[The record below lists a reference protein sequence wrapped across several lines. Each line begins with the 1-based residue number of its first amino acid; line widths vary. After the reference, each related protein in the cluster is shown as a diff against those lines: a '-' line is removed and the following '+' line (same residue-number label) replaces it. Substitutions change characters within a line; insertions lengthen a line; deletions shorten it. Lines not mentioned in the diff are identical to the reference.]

1 MEEVDGY
8 DRVYHRLIKDIKSS
22 NKTGLDFNQLFSEI
36 IRILVDNTENE
47 NKLQSD
53 LFDLLGFE
61 NIEIISEIIT
71 NSNVILLKQQEE
83 FQNEIAS
90 QEAQHQEEATPEAIE
105 DSTRKF
111 KTTFNSQST
120 SKVLKKSVGVDM
132 SEYPHVYQK
141 YAANNILSISGDT
154 YSLPIGTTREQK
166 NNFEEVVIPAKTKK
180 DELLPDLKLLE
191 IQKQDRFIRGCFPS
205 YKNFNKVQTVI
216 YPTAY
221 NSNENILVCAPTG
234 AGKSDIAIL
243 TILNTIKQHSN
254 ADELSDLRLNEEN
267 EKIVIDLD
275 AFKIIYVAPLKALAA
290 EIVDK
295 FNKRL
300 NWLGVKVRELT
311 GDMQLTKEEINN
323 TQVIV
328 TTPEKWDVVTR
339 KSNTGDT
346 DMINKVQL
354 LIIDEVH
361 LLNEDRGPVI
371 ETLVARTLR
380 HVEANQKMVRI
391 VGLSATLPNYLDVKN
406 FLCVGKN
413 GIFFFDQSFR
423 PCPLEQQI
431 IGVKGTSTNPQ
442 SRETIDNVAYDKL
455 VDIVQQGK
463 QVMVFVNSRKD
474 TVKSARTFIRFAQ
487 SYADDV
493 VFLPEL
499 SAEDEGY
506 FKRKMTQSRDRDLK
520 ELYEKG
526 FGVHHAGMSRS
537 DRNLTEQMF
546 LKGAIRV
553 LVCTATLAWGINLP
567 AAAVIIKGTNIYD
580 SKKGGMTDMNI
591 SDVIQIFGRSGR
603 PGFEDFGIGILLTTQ
618 DKLDHYL
625 SLLTQQHPIESK
637 FLSNVTDNL
646 NAEISLG
653 TITNLKEAVD
663 WLGYTYLYIR
673 MMKNPLKYGL
683 SWMDFELD
691 PILYDARKRIIM
703 EAATRLHQ
711 LDMIVYDSTSGIFL
725 AKNLGR
731 IASDFYLLNE
741 SVEIFSKMINPLSTE
756 ADIFSMISMSAEFD
770 SIKFRAE
777 EAKELSALA
786 ENSPYQI
793 GGDPESSQHKTNIL
807 LQAFISCANINDSAL
822 YSDSN
827 YIAQN
832 SVRICRALF
841 LIGLNKKWGVFTKSM
856 LEICKSI
863 EQKVWVF
870 THPLSQFLQNQQFIK
885 VLNKKDVSIDDLF
898 EFSSSEL
905 GDFLRNKS
913 AGPKIYGII
922 KTFPRLQLNSEMYPI
937 SSQIIRIKTTITPN
951 FKWDKQRYGQTL
963 YFWVI
968 VEESGDSRILHS
980 ERFIL
985 NSQNYRSDHYLDFMI
1000 PIADP
1005 VPHQVV
1011 ITIVN
1016 DTFVGCQY
1024 TDVVSLT
1031 NLLKPQNESLTTRLL
1046 GLRPLPIKAFDNP
1059 ILEDIYNFKYFNPI
1073 QTMAF
1078 HSLYHS
1084 SDNIFMGAPT
1094 SSGKTLISEI
1104 VIFEALKRRPGSK
1117 IVYIAPMKALV
1128 KERVHDWTARIT
1140 PHTGYKVVELT
1151 GDNNPD
1157 FKDVID
1163 ATIII
1168 TTPEKFDGISRNW
1181 RTRSF
1186 VQDVSLVIM
1195 DEVHLLTSDRGPIL
1209 EMIVSRMNYMSA
1221 KTGYK
1226 VRLLGMSTAV
1236 ANSFDMAAWLGCKS
1250 NGLFNFPSSVRPVP
1264 ITTYID
1270 GFPDT
1275 LNFSALMKV
1284 MNKPIFTAIKQHSPE
1299 KPVVIFVA
1307 SRRQTRITAV
1317 ELIHM
1322 LGNESNAKRFCRFSN
1337 DAETQKYV
1345 DMVEDETLKLSLSF
1359 GIGCHHAGLS
1369 MNDRDTCF
1377 KLFEE
1382 KKIQILIATSTIA
1395 WGVNTPAHLV
1405 IIKGTEFFD
1414 AKIEKYREY
1423 NLVDVLQMMGRSG
1436 RVNHDTEGKAIVMC
1450 KEGKKSYYKHFLHIG
1465 FPVESS
1471 LDKVLDDHL
1480 GAEIINGTISKKDQC
1495 MDFLKYTFLFRR
1507 IFHNPS
1513 FYGITEDIDV
1523 SKINLH
1529 LSQLIDKSLAEL
1541 EESKSIVVQGNDI
1554 YGTLFLEI
1562 SSYYYISH
1570 KTLRFV
1576 LNNITK
1582 EASFKDCLYWLS
1594 MAVEYHEL
1602 PVRHNEEFLNIEISK
1617 NVRFPAEDTFDKT
1630 LPLWDP
1636 HIKVFLLLQA
1646 YFSNMELPV
1655 ADYYQD
1661 TLTALDQTLRLTQ
1674 AYIDTAAQFGYLEVV
1689 KKLIQLLWCLKQGCM
1704 PGDDFVSCLPG
1715 FTKRRSSKKDGDE
1728 AIESK
1733 ITLKTLKAASSTEIN
1748 KILYSKD
1755 FKRLSKDIFDI
1766 NKKKEFIN
1774 TAKNLPILDE
1784 KTLIVKRNTNEKK
1797 LTLVANHLNKFHE
1810 YGYHVYCAAYKKKQ
1824 KESWFLLGS
1833 IGDELKILKRC
1844 MPNKK
1849 GEIRVSIELDSETVL
1864 NTQRIQFELI
1874 NDALDISYKVALVQ

>member
-1 MEEVDGY
+1 MEEIEGY
-8 DRVYHRLIKDIKSS
+8 DRIYHNIETKIKKS
-22 NKTGLDFNQLFSEI
+22 NQTGLDYNQLFSEI
-36 IRILVDNTENE
+36 IRILVDNTDNE
-47 NKLQSD
+47 NKVQAD
-53 LFDLLGFE
+53 LFDLMGFE
-61 NIEIISEIIT
+61 NIELISEIVT
-71 NSNVILLKQQEE
+71 NANVILLKQQEL
-83 FQNEIAS
+83 FQNEITS
-90 QEAQHQEEATPEAIE
+90 QEAFEEKDASKAE
-105 DSTRKF
+105 DSSNRKY
-111 KTTFNSQST
+111 KATFNSQST
-120 SKVLKKSVGVDM
+120 SKVLKKSIGVDLH
-132 SEYPHVYQK
+132 EYPHVYQK

-180 DELLPDLKLLE
+180 DELLPNLKLLE
-191 IQKQDRFIRGCFPS
+191 IQKQDRFIRGCFPK
-205 YKNFNKVQTVI
+205 YKSFNKVQTVI

-243 TILNTIKQHSN
+243 TILNTIKQYSN
-254 ADELSDLRLNEEN
+254 YDDLSDLRLNEEN

-275 AFKIIYVAPLKALAA
+275 AFKVIYVAPLKALAA

-311 GDMQLTKEEINN
+311 GDMQLTKDEINE

-413 GIFFFDQSFR
+413 GMFFFDQSFR

-455 VDIVQQGK
+455 VDIVHKGK

-474 TVKSARTFIRFAQ
+474 TVKSARTFIRMAQ
-487 SYADDV
+487 SYADD
-493 VFLPEL
+493 
-499 SAEDEGY
+499 
-506 FKRKMTQSRDRDLK
+506 

-603 PGFEDFGIGILLTTQ
+603 PGFEEYGIGILLTTQ

-653 TITNLKEAVD
+653 TITNVKEAVD

-673 MMKNPLKYGL
+673 MMKNPMKYGL
-683 SWMDFELD
+683 SWIDFEMD
-691 PILYDARKRIIM
+691 PVLYDARKRIIM
-703 EAATRLHQ
+703 ESATKLHQ
-711 LDMIVYDSTSGIFL
+711 LDMIVYDSASGIFL
-725 AKNLGR
+725 PKNLGR

-756 ADIFSMISMSAEFD
+756 ADIFSMIAMSAEFD

-777 EAKELSALA
+777 EAKELGEL
-786 ENSPYQI
+786 EDNSPYQV
-793 GGDPESSQHKTNIL
+793 GGDPESPQHKTNIL

-841 LIGLNKKWGVFTKSM
+841 LIGLNKKWGVFTKTI

-863 EQKVWVF
+863 EQKVWIF
-870 THPLSQFLQNQQFIK
+870 THPLSQFIQNQQFIK
-885 VLNKKDVSIDDLF
+885 ILNNKKVSIEDLF

-913 AGPKIYGII
+913 AGPKIHGII
-922 KTFPRLQLNSEMYPI
+922 KTFPRLLLRSEMYPI
-937 SSQIIRIKTTITPN
+937 SSQIIRIKTSIKPK
-951 FKWDKQRYGQTL
+951 FKWDKQRYGQAL

-985 NSQNYRSDHYLDFMI
+985 NAQSYNNEHYLDFMI
-1000 PIADP
+1000 PISDP
-1005 VPHQVV
+1005 SSTSSCSYH
-1011 ITIVN
+1011 
-1016 DTFVGCQY
+1016 
-1024 TDVVSLT
+1024 S
-1031 NLLKPQNESLTTRLL
+1031 
-1046 GLRPLPIKAFDNP
+1046 LRPLPIKAFNNP

-1078 HSLYHS
+1078 HALYHS

-1140 PHTGYKVVELT
+1140 PKTGYKVVELT

-1209 EMIVSRMNYMSA
+1209 EMIVSRMNYMGA
-1221 KTGYK
+1221 RTGLK

-1322 LGNESNAKRFCRFSN
+1322 LGNEDNAKRFCRFDN

-1369 MNDRDTCF
+1369 MNDRDICF
-1377 KLFEE
+1377 NLFEQ

-1529 LSQLIDKSLAEL
+1529 LSELIDKSLAEL
-1541 EESKSIVVQGNDI
+1541 EESKSIVIHGNDI
-1554 YGTLFLEI
+1554 YGTMFLEI

-1576 LNNITK
+1576 LNNISP

-1594 MAVEYHEL
+1594 MAVEYDEL
-1602 PVRHNEEFLNIEISK
+1602 PVRHNEEFLNVDISK
-1617 NVRFPAEDTFDKT
+1617 NVAFHAEDTFDRD

-1646 YFSNMELPV
+1646 YFSCMELPV

-1661 TLTALDQTLRLTQ
+1661 TLTVLDQTLRLTQ
-1674 AYIDTAAQFGYLEVV
+1674 AYIDTAAQFGYTDVV
-1689 KKLIQLLWCLKQGCM
+1689 KNLIKLLWCLKQGCM
-1704 PGDDFVSCLPG
+1704 PDDDFVSCLPG
-1715 FTKRRSSKKDGDE
+1715 FTKRRSLSSNGKASE
-1728 AIESK
+1728 NVQVHSEVIECM
-1733 ITLKTLKAASSTEIN
+1733 
-1748 KILYSKD
+1748 
-1755 FKRLSKDIFDI
+1755 FKCG
-1766 NKKKEFIN
+1766 
-1774 TAKNLPILDE
+1774 T
-1784 KTLIVKRNTNEKK
+1784 
-1797 LTLVANHLNKFHE
+1797 
-1810 YGYHVYCAAYKKKQ
+1810 
-1824 KESWFLLGS
+1824 
-1833 IGDELKILKRC
+1833 
-1844 MPNKK
+1844 
-1849 GEIRVSIELDSETVL
+1849 
-1864 NTQRIQFELI
+1864 
-1874 NDALDISYKVALVQ
+1874 

>member
-1 MEEVDGY
+1 MEDY
-8 DRVYHRLIKDIKSS
+8 NRIYHDIERKIK
-22 NKTGLDFNQLFSEI
+22 NANQTGLDYNQLFSEI
-36 IRILVDNTENE
+36 IRILVDNTDNE
-47 NKLQSD
+47 NKVQSD
-53 LFDLLGFE
+53 LFDLMGFE
-61 NIEIISEIIT
+61 NIELISEIIT
-71 NSNVILLKQQEE
+71 NASVILLKQQEL
-83 FQNEIAS
+83 FQNEITS
-90 QEAQHQEEATPEAIE
+90 QEAFDEDDASKTEE
-105 DSTRKF
+105 SSNRKY
-111 KTTFNSQST
+111 KATFNSQST
-120 SKVLKKSVGVDM
+120 SKVLKKSIGVDLH
-132 SEYPHVYQK
+132 EYPHVYQK

-180 DELLPDLKLLE
+180 DELLANLKLLE
-191 IQKQDRFIRGCFPS
+191 IEKQDRFIRGCFPKYNS
-205 YKNFNKVQTVI
+205 FNKVQTVI
-216 YPTAY
+216 FPTAY

-243 TILNTIKQHSN
+243 TILNTIKQYSN
-254 ADELSDLRLNEEN
+254 YDQLTDLRLNEEK
-267 EKIVIDLD
+267 EKIIIDLD
-275 AFKIIYVAPLKALAA
+275 AFKVIYVAPLKALAA

-311 GDMQLTKEEINN
+311 GDMQLTKDEINE

-413 GIFFFDQSFR
+413 GMFFFDQSFR

-455 VDIVQQGK
+455 VEIVHKGK
-463 QVMVFVNSRKD
+463 QVMVLVNSRKD
-474 TVKSARTFIRFAQ
+474 TVKSARTFIRMAQ

-493 VFLPEL
+493 IFFPEL
-499 SAEDEGY
+499 SPEDEAY

-553 LVCTATLAWGINLP
+553 LICTATLAWGINLP

-603 PGFEDFGIGILLTTQ
+603 PGFEEYGIGILLTTQ

-653 TITNLKEAVD
+653 TITNVKEAVD

-673 MMKNPLKYGL
+673 MMKNPMKYGL
-683 SWMDFELD
+683 SWIDFEMD
-691 PILYDARKRIIM
+691 PVLYDARKRIIM
-703 EAATRLHQ
+703 ESATKLHQ
-711 LDMIVYDSTSGIFL
+711 LDMIVYDSASGIFL
-725 AKNLGR
+725 PKNLGR

-741 SVEIFSKMINPLSTE
+741 SVEIFSKMINPLSNE
-756 ADIFSMISMSAEFD
+756 ADIFSMIAMSAEFD

-777 EAKELSALA
+777 EAKELGEL
-786 ENSPYQI
+786 EDNSPYQV
-793 GGDPESSQHKTNIL
+793 GGDPESPQHKTNIL

-841 LIGLNKKWGVFTKSM
+841 LIGLNKKWGVFTKTI

-863 EQKVWVF
+863 EQKVWIF
-870 THPLSQFLQNQQFIK
+870 THPLSQFIQNQQFIK
-885 VLNKKDVSIDDLF
+885 ILNNKKVSVDDLF
-898 EFSSSEL
+898 EYSSSEL
-905 GDFLRNKS
+905 GDILRNKS
-913 AGPKIYGII
+913 AGPKIHGII
-922 KTFPRLQLNSEMYPI
+922 KTFPMLLLKSEMYPI
-937 SSQIIRIKTTITPN
+937 SSQIIRIKTTIKPK
-951 FKWDKQRYGQTL
+951 FKWDKQRYGQAL

-968 VEESGDSRILHS
+968 VEESGDSTILHS
-980 ERFIL
+980 ERFVL
-985 NSQNYRSDHYLDFMI
+985 NAQSYSNEHFLDFMI
-1000 PIADP
+1000 PISDP

-1011 ITIVN
+1011 VTIVN

-1024 TDVVSLT
+1024 TDAVSLT
-1031 NLLKPQNESLTTRLL
+1031 NLLKPQNETLTTRLL
-1046 GLRPLPIKAFDNP
+1046 GLRPLPIKAFNNP

-1078 HSLYHS
+1078 HALYHS

-1140 PHTGYKVVELT
+1140 PKTGYKVVELT

-1157 FKDVID
+1157 FKDVTD

-1209 EMIVSRMNYMSA
+1209 EMIVSRMNYMGA
-1221 KTGYK
+1221 RTGLK

-1270 GFPDT
+1270 GYPDT

-1322 LGNESNAKRFCRFSN
+1322 LGNEDNAKRFCKFDN

-1369 MNDRDTCF
+1369 MNDRDICF
-1377 KLFEE
+1377 SLFEQ

-1529 LSQLIDKSLAEL
+1529 LSELIDRSLAEL
-1541 EESKSIVVQGNDI
+1541 EESKSIVMHGNDI
-1554 YGTLFLEI
+1554 YGTMFLEI

-1576 LNNITK
+1576 LNNISP

-1594 MAVEYHEL
+1594 MAVEYDEL
-1602 PVRHNEEFLNIEISK
+1602 PVRHNEEFLNVDISK
-1617 NVRFPAEDTFDKT
+1617 KVKFHAEDIFDRD

-1646 YFSNMELPV
+1646 YFFCMELPV

-1661 TLTALDQTLRLTQ
+1661 TLTVLDQTLRLTQ
-1674 AYIDTAAQFGYLEVV
+1674 AYIDTAAQFGYTGVV
-1689 KKLIQLLWCLKQGCM
+1689 KNLIKLLWCLKQGCM
-1704 PGDDFVSCLPG
+1704 PYDDFVSCLPG
-1715 FTKRRSSKKDGDE
+1715 FTKRRNQSTGSEASKNSVFTL
-1728 AIESK
+1728 ES
-1733 ITLKTLKAASSTEIN
+1733 LNACSNAELN

-1755 FKRLSKDIFDI
+1755 FKSLYKDIYDYDHKRKFIDVV
-1766 NKKKEFIN
+1766 KK
-1774 TAKNLPILDE
+1774 LPILDE
-1784 KTLIVKRNTNEKK
+1784 ATMMLKRSEDKK
-1797 LTLVANHLNKFHE
+1797 KMNLFATHLNKAHE
-1810 YGYHVYCAAYKKKQ
+1810 SGFHVYCSAYKKKQ
-1824 KESWFLLGS
+1824 KESWFLLGY

-1844 MPNKK
+1844 MPNKN
-1849 GEIRVSIELDSETVL
+1849 GEIKSVVELDSDTMINIKNV
-1864 NTQRIQFELI
+1864 TFELI
-1874 NDALDISYKVALVQ
+1874 NDALDLSYKIPII

>member
-1 MEEVDGY
+1 MEEIEGY
-8 DRVYHRLIKDIKSS
+8 DRIYHNIETKIKKS
-22 NKTGLDFNQLFSEI
+22 NQTGLDYNQLFSEI
-36 IRILVDNTENE
+36 IRILVDNTDNE
-47 NKLQSD
+47 NKVQSD
-53 LFDLLGFE
+53 LFDLMGFE
-61 NIEIISEIIT
+61 NIELISEIVT
-71 NSNVILLKQQEE
+71 NANVILLKQQEL
-83 FQNEIAS
+83 FQNEITS
-90 QEAQHQEEATPEAIE
+90 QEAFEEKDASKAE
-105 DSTRKF
+105 DSSNRKY
-111 KTTFNSQST
+111 KATFNSQST
-120 SKVLKKSVGVDM
+120 SKVLKKSIGVDLH
-132 SEYPHVYQK
+132 EYPHVYQK

-180 DELLPDLKLLE
+180 DELLPNLKLLE
-191 IQKQDRFIRGCFPS
+191 IQKQDRFIRGCFPK
-205 YKNFNKVQTVI
+205 YKSFNKVQTVI

-243 TILNTIKQHSN
+243 TILNTIKQYSN
-254 ADELSDLRLNEEN
+254 YDDLSDLRLNEEN

-275 AFKIIYVAPLKALAA
+275 AFKVIYVAPLKALAA

-311 GDMQLTKEEINN
+311 GDMQLTKDEINE

-413 GIFFFDQSFR
+413 GMFFFDQSFR

-455 VDIVQQGK
+455 VDIVHKGK

-474 TVKSARTFIRFAQ
+474 TVKSARTFIRMAQ

-493 VFLPEL
+493 IFLPEL
-499 SAEDEGY
+499 SPEDEAY

-603 PGFEDFGIGILLTTQ
+603 PGFEEYGIGILLTTQ

-653 TITNLKEAVD
+653 TITNVKEAVD

-673 MMKNPLKYGL
+673 MMKNPMKYGL
-683 SWMDFELD
+683 SWIDFEMD
-691 PILYDARKRIIM
+691 PVLYDARKRIIM
-703 EAATRLHQ
+703 ESATKLHQ
-711 LDMIVYDSTSGIFL
+711 LDMIVYDSASGIFL
-725 AKNLGR
+725 PKNLGR

-756 ADIFSMISMSAEFD
+756 ADIFSMIAMSAEFD

-777 EAKELSALA
+777 EAKELSEL
-786 ENSPYQI
+786 EDNSPYQV
-793 GGDPESSQHKTNIL
+793 GGDPESPQHKTNIL

-841 LIGLNKKWGVFTKSM
+841 LIGLNKKWGVFTKTI

-863 EQKVWVF
+863 EQKVWIF
-870 THPLSQFLQNQQFIK
+870 THPLSQFIQNQQFIK
-885 VLNKKDVSIDDLF
+885 ILNNKKVSIEDLF

-913 AGPKIYGII
+913 AGPKIHGII
-922 KTFPRLQLNSEMYPI
+922 KTFPRLLLRSEMYPI
-937 SSQIIRIKTTITPN
+937 SSQIIRIKTSIKPK
-951 FKWDKQRYGQTL
+951 FKWDKQRYGQAL

-985 NSQNYRSDHYLDFMI
+985 NAQSYNNEHYLDFMI
-1000 PIADP
+1000 PISDP

-1011 ITIVN
+1011 VTIVN

-1031 NLLKPQNESLTTRLL
+1031 NLLKPQNETLTTRLL
-1046 GLRPLPIKAFDNP
+1046 GLRPLPIKAFNNP

-1078 HSLYHS
+1078 HALYHS

-1140 PHTGYKVVELT
+1140 PKTGYKVVELT

-1209 EMIVSRMNYMSA
+1209 EMIVSRMNYMGA
-1221 KTGYK
+1221 RTGLK

-1322 LGNESNAKRFCRFSN
+1322 LGNEDNAKRFCRFDN

-1369 MNDRDTCF
+1369 MNDRDICF
-1377 KLFEE
+1377 NLFEQ

-1529 LSQLIDKSLAEL
+1529 LSELIDKSLAEL
-1541 EESKSIVVQGNDI
+1541 EESKSIVIHGNDI
-1554 YGTLFLEI
+1554 YGTMFLEI

-1576 LNNITK
+1576 LNNISP

-1594 MAVEYHEL
+1594 MAVEYDEL
-1602 PVRHNEEFLNIEISK
+1602 PVRHNEEFLNVDISK
-1617 NVRFPAEDTFDKT
+1617 NVTFHAEDTFDRD

-1646 YFSNMELPV
+1646 YFSCMELPV

-1661 TLTALDQTLRLTQ
+1661 TLTVLDQTLRLTQ
-1674 AYIDTAAQFGYLEVV
+1674 AYIDTAAQFGYTDVV
-1689 KKLIQLLWCLKQGCM
+1689 KNLIKLLWCLKQGCM
-1704 PGDDFVSCLPG
+1704 PDDDFVSCLPG
-1715 FTKRRSSKKDGDE
+1715 FTKRRSLSSNGKASENVKF
-1728 AIESK
+1728 
-1733 ITLKTLKAASSTEIN
+1733 TLKSLNVCSNVELN

-1755 FKRLSKDIFDI
+1755 FKSLYKNVYDYEH
-1766 NKKKEFIN
+1766 KKKFIDVVR
-1774 TAKNLPILDE
+1774 KLPILDE
-1784 KTLIVKRNTNEKK
+1784 ATMMLKGSEDKKK
-1797 LTLVANHLNKFHE
+1797 LNLFATHLNKAHE
-1810 YGYHVYCAAYKKKQ
+1810 SGFHVYCSAYKKKQ
-1824 KESWFLLGS
+1824 KESWFLLGYK
-1833 IGDELKILKRC
+1833 GDELKILKRC
-1844 MPNKK
+1844 MPNKQ
-1849 GEIRVSIELDSETVL
+1849 GEIKSMVELDSDTMMD
-1864 NTQRIQFELI
+1864 IQNVRFELI
-1874 NDALDISYKVALVQ
+1874 NDALDISYKIPII